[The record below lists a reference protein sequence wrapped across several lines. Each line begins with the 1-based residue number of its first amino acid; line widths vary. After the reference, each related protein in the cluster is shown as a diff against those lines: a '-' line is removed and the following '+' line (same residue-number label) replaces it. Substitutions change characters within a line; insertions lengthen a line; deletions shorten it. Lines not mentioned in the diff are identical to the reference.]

1 MPDTS
6 VFFDCFSGASG
17 DMVLGALVDAGVP
30 IDALARDVAS
40 LPCGPVRLRAEKVV
54 RGGISATRVHV
65 EAPHEHA
72 HRGLGDIKGI
82 INAAPLG
89 ESVKANAIR
98 IFTRLGEAEA
108 AVHGCPVEHIHF
120 HEVGALDAIADIVGA
135 AAGLEHLGASEV
147 RFSTLRLG
155 GGTVKA
161 AHGLLPVPA
170 PATARLIAGCAC
182 EMGPVQTELLTP
194 TAAAILTTLGRQ
206 DAAPRIRYDAIG
218 YGAGTKEFPGHAN
231 LLRLFVGPAVARTET
246 DSVWVLECNLDDMT
260 AEVCGHAIERLLAAR
275 ALDAWAAPVQMKKS
289 RPAWMLCAIAEDATL
304 AAVEEVFFRETT
316 TFGVRR
322 TRAER
327 SKLSR
332 EHRTVQTPYG
342 PVRVKV
348 GALAGRVITAS
359 PEFED
364 CRSLAREKDVPLR
377 DVMAAATAA
386 FNAGKPPA

>member
-1 MPDTS
+1 MPDKT

-17 DMVLGALVDAGVP
+17 DMILGALVDAGVS
-30 IDALARDVAS
+30 IDALARDVGA
-40 LPCGPVRLRAEKVV
+40 LPCGPIRLRAEKVL
-54 RGGISATRVHV
+54 RSGISATKVHV
-65 EAPHEHA
+65 DIPHEHA
-72 HRGLGDIKGI
+72 HRGLTEIKSI
-82 INAAPLG
+82 ITAAPL
-89 ESVKANAIR
+89 SDAVKERAIR
-98 IFTRLGEAEA
+98 VFMRLGEAEA
-108 AVHGCPVEHIHF
+108 GVHGCPVDHIHF

-135 AAGLEHLGASEV
+135 AAALEHLGATEV

-161 AHGLLPVPA
+161 AHGVLPVPA
-170 PATARLIAGCAC
+170 PATARLVTGCAC
-182 EMGPVQTELLTP
+182 EMGPVQAELLTP
-194 TAAAILTTLGRQ
+194 TAAAILTSLGRQ
-206 DAAPRIRYDAIG
+206 DTAPHMAYDAIG

-231 LLRLFVGPAVARTET
+231 VLRVFVGSALARAQT
-246 DSVWVLECNLDDMT
+246 DAVWVLECNVDDMT
-260 AEVCGHAIERLLAAR
+260 PEVCGHAIDRLLAAG
-275 ALDAWAAPVQMKKS
+275 ALDAWATPIQMKKS
-289 RPAWMLCAIAEDATL
+289 RPASMLCAIAEDAAV

-327 SKLSR
+327 SKLAR

-348 GALAGRVITAS
+348 GTLAGRVVTAS

-377 DVMAAATAA
+377 DVMSAASAA
-386 FNAGKPPA
+386 FTLNGER